1 MNQRQKVKRWTD
13 TRAAMKLSESSFRA
27 VWDNDEDAIYD
38 ELDAASTKDGTK
50 IMSRTLTKNITLEL
64 PASEAAQL
72 QMTLKE
78 SLATMRKANTQM
90 ARDHTEIERLK
101 ARTQARLDAMR
112 KAA

>member
-1 MNQRQKVKRWTD
+1 MSRDPKMKRWTD

-38 ELDAASTKDGTK
+38 EIEAASPKDRKVT
-50 IMSRTLTKNITLEL
+50 MSRTLQKNITLEL

-72 QMTLKE
+72 QATLKE
-78 SLATMRKANTQM
+78 CLATMRKANTQM
-90 ARDHTEIERLK
+90 ARDQAEIKRLK
-101 ARTQARLDAMR
+101 ARTQSRLDALR